1 MLKLDMS
8 NNKIQTLKGF
18 RDFLPQD
25 ALKRQWLKNKLVGI
39 FEIWGYDPMETPTL
53 EPLEIF
59 KGQVGEDEKLFFQ
72 FEDQGGRK
80 VALRY
85 DQTIPTCRA
94 IGQYSNELIMP
105 FRRYQMQS
113 AFRSEKPQKGRYR
126 EFLQCDADIF
136 GTSSPLADAEVI
148 ALSLDIYKRLGFKKA
163 VVLIND
169 RELLKDL
176 PYEAIVSI
184 DKLKKIGKDGVISE
198 MIAKGIDKG
207 KAIEYFDFVMLLK
220 PNERIKFIL
229 DYLKNYGF
237 NENWYKFEPTLAR
250 SFSYSSG
257 PIWEIEIPDSS
268 GGSVLGGERYDNIVK
283 EISVVDVQGTGFA
296 IGFDRTL
303 EALEELG
310 LLPDLK
316 TNSNVLVTIFNKD
329 LLSESIKALRV
340 LRENNINTELYPDQ
354 NVKLEKQLKYAD
366 KKQIPY
372 VIIIGQD
379 EALKNLVTLKNLLTK
394 EQRQVTI
401 NEACKLL
408 LESKPI

>member
-1 MLKLDMS
+1 MQ

-18 RDFLPQD
+18 RDFLPEE
-25 ALKRQWLKNKLVGI
+25 ALKRQWLKNKLVEI
-39 FEIWGYDPMETPTL
+39 FEVWGYDPMETPTL

-94 IGQYSNELIMP
+94 IGQYSNELVMP

-136 GTSSPLADAEVI
+136 GVSSPLADAEVI

-163 VVLIND
+163 VILIND
-169 RELLKDL
+169 RKLLKNL
-176 PYEAIVSI
+176 PYDAIVSI

-198 MIAKGIDKG
+198 MITKGIDKD
-207 KAIEYFDFVMLLK
+207 KAIEYFDFVTLLK
-220 PNERIKFIL
+220 PNERVNFIL
-229 DYLKNYGF
+229 NYLKDYGF
-237 NENWYKFEPTLAR
+237 DENWYRFEPTLAR

-283 EISVVDVQGTGFA
+283 SISNIDVPGTGFGL
-296 IGFDRTL
+296 GFDRTL
-303 EALEELG
+303 EALEEFNLI
-310 LLPDLK
+310 PNLK
-316 TNSNVLVTIFNKD
+316 TNSKVLVTVFSES
-329 LLSESIKALRV
+329 LLNESIKALKI
-340 LRENNINTELYPDQ
+340 LRKNNINTELYPDP
-354 NVKLEKQLKYAD
+354 NTKLDKQLKYAD
-366 KKQIPY
+366 KKGIPY
-372 VIIIGQD
+372 VIIIGRD
-379 EALKNLVTLKNLLTK
+379 EVDNNIVTLKNLQTN
-394 EQRQVTI
+394 EQKKVTI
-401 NEACKLL
+401 SKVCELL
-408 LESKPI
+408 QG

>member
-1 MLKLDMS
+1 MS
-8 NNKIQTLKGF
+8 SNKIQTLKGF
-18 RDFLPQD
+18 RDFLPQE
-25 ALKRQWLKNKLVGI
+25 ALKRQWLKTKLEEI

-94 IGQYSNELIMP
+94 IGQYSNTLVMP
-105 FRRYQMQS
+105 FRRYQIQS

-136 GTSSPLADAEVI
+136 GVSSPLADAEVI
-148 ALSLDIYKRLGFKKA
+148 ALSLDIYRRLGFKKA

-176 PYEAIVSI
+176 PYDAIVSI

-198 MIAKGIDKG
+198 MVAKGINKE
-207 KAIEYFDFVMLLK
+207 KAVEYFDFVTLLK

-237 NENWYKFEPTLAR
+237 DESWYKFEPTLAR

-268 GGSVLGGERYDNIVK
+268 GGSVLGGERYDNVVK
-283 EISVVDVQGTGFA
+283 NISGVDVQGTGFA
-296 IGFDRTL
+296 VGFDRTL
-303 EALEELG
+303 EALEEFKLI
-310 LLPDLK
+310 PDLK
-316 TNSNVLVTIFNKD
+316 TNSKILVTIFNEN
-329 LLSESIKALRV
+329 LLDESIKALKF

-354 NVKLEKQLKYAD
+354 NAKLEKQLKYAD

-379 EALKNLVTLKNLLTK
+379 EVYKNLVTLKNLLTK
-394 EQRQVTI
+394 EQRQATI
-401 NEACKLL
+401 NEVCELL
-408 LESKPI
+408 Q